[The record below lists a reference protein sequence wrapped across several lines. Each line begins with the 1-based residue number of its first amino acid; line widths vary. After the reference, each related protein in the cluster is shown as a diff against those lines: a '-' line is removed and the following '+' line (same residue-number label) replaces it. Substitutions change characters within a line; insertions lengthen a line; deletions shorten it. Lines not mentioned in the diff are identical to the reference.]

1 MPARVVWN
9 RALPQRLG
17 LHREIDFGIDVGG
30 IQGHMTEPGADRVDV
45 DTRAQQVDG
54 CRMPDHVRAD
64 ALGGDRR
71 DALRRL
77 WPSSAHPIAG
87 CSAQDRHRG
96 ARLAHILDL
105 FAEDSRLN
113 VYAGE
118 LEVRPPGA
126 PTTGPDTE
134 SEAVG

>member
-1 MPARVVWN
+1 MLRLPIVAR
-9 RALPQRLG
+9 RIGIAALISTCESHRPVL
-17 LHREIDFGIDVGG
+17 LHTIY
-30 IQGHMTEPGADRVDV
+30 RVDV
-45 DTRAQQVDG
+45 DTRVQQVDG

-105 FAEDSRLN
+105 LAEDSRSMFMRVNSQCARCAHHL
-113 VYAGE
+113 AG
-118 LEVRPPGA
+118 LPLSAR
-126 PTTGPDTE
+126 
-134 SEAVG
+134 